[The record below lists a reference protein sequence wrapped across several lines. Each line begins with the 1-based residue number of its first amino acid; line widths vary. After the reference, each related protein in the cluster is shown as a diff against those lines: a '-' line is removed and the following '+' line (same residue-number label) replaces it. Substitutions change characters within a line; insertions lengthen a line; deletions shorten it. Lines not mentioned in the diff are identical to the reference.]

1 MSRPFAKY
9 PAKPTFAQ
17 INEALDASEYI
28 ANKKAKYSF
37 CKPNICYPNKNV
49 YSQSNYLIQ
58 KQANNLKFN
67 YYGNNIDNTQLYINL
82 LTELDISSNIPVI
95 SDSSGNTYP
104 AIINPCSVVPYLA
117 YNIDPSGV
125 LFGESPCGLY
135 NFENFVVYNTQ
146 SNT

>member
-17 INEALDASEYI
+17 IKEPLDASDYI
-28 ANKKAKYSF
+28 ANKKAKYTF
-37 CKPNICYPNKNV
+37 CKSNICYPNKNV
-49 YSQSNYLIQ
+49 YSESNYLIQ

-67 YYGNNIDNTQLYINL
+67 YYGNNIDHTQLYINL

-104 AIINPCSVVPYLA
+104 AIIDPMSLVPYLT

-135 NFENFVVYNTQ
+135 NFEKFIVYNTQ